1 MVLYVFSFA
10 YKTAKLQYVPLF
22 NTAQNGGMKP
32 FFFTNRQ
39 YKQD

>member
-10 YKTAKLQYVPLF
+10 YTTAKLQCVPLF

-32 FFFTNRQ
+32 FCFTNRQ